1 LLSACRSTIDPLGRG
16 IKLDQLLDLDFHG
29 WASPAHPKVSARAGF
44 CILGEMM
51 NIITATKTIPASTT

>member
-1 LLSACRSTIDPLGRG
+1 LIHQVGGSD
-16 IKLDQLLDLDFHG
+16 DQQN
-29 WASPAHPKVSARAGF
+29 PEENREPKVSARAGF